1 MNQYLKI
8 LLFIFITITSLT
20 GFSQQLATKTLQLS
34 ENATS
39 PKATLAEVEWIQ
51 GHWKGEAFG
60 GITEEIW
67 SPPLGDSMMFV
78 FRLIND
84 NKVQFYE
91 VGGIRQ
97 VDETLLMQ
105 LKHFHGDFKGWEE
118 KDKTIDFKLVKIED
132 HKVFFEGLTFEKIS
146 DNEMNVYVVIEEKEG
161 IHQEVKFNYKK

>member
-8 LLFIFITITSLT
+8 LSFIFIIIISLT
-20 GFSQQLATKTLQLS
+20 GFSQESATNTIQLS
-34 ENATS
+34 ENQTS
-39 PKATLAEVEWIQ
+39 PRASLADVSWIQ

-67 SPPLGDSMMFV
+67 SPPVGDSMMFV
-78 FRLIND
+78 FRLISD

-97 VDETLLMQ
+97 VHETLLMQ

-118 KDKTIDFKLVKIED
+118 KDETMDFRLVKIEND
-132 HKVFFEGLTFEKIS
+132 KVYFEGLTFEKIS
-146 DNEMNVYVVIEEKEG
+146 GNEMNVYVVIEETDGK
-161 IHQEVKFNYKK
+161 HQEVKFNYKK

>member
-8 LLFIFITITSLT
+8 LSIIFVAVISLT
-20 GFSQQLATKTLQLS
+20 GFSQQSPPNTLQLS
-34 ENATS
+34 ENQTS
-39 PKATLAEVEWIQ
+39 PKASLADVSWIQ

-60 GITEEIW
+60 GLAEEIW

-78 FRLIND
+78 FRLISD

-97 VDETLLMQ
+97 VNETLLMQ

-118 KDKTIDFKLVKIED
+118 KDKTVDFKLDKIED
-132 HKVFFEGLTFEKIS
+132 GKVYFEGLTFEKIS
-146 DNEMNVYVVIEEKEG
+146 DEEMNVYVVIDEKEG
-161 IHQEVKFNYKK
+161 KKQEVKFNYKK